1 LLWRRSFLRV
11 LKWVGAAAIGENFAK
26 IVREQRVRW
35 TVDQVLTDVDR
46 SAAVLE
52 WSRFN
57 PANAQLVRG
66 VEWFVFDPGTLK
78 IKEVRPYTAAALH
91 ADMARQELQ
100 DFDYEGRGYPT
111 APFSFRFA
119 RLALQPQKQVRKPL
133 RVRKSDQM
141 AARKRLR
148 VHLQPI
154 PSDAL
159 LEREWKEAIVR

>member
-1 LLWRRSFLRV
+1 MPLPSTAQKMEHVIREYTRACNAAEADAIAACFTVEAEFYFPWRG
-11 LKWVGAAAIGENFAK
+11 KWVGAAAIGENFAK

-66 VEWFVFDPGTLK
+66 VEWFVFEPGTLK
-78 IKEVRPYTAAALH
+78 IKEVRPYTAAPLH
-91 ADMARQELQ
+91 PDMARQELQ

-111 APFSFRFA
+111 AMS
-119 RLALQPQKQVRKPL
+119 
-133 RVRKSDQM
+133 
-141 AARKRLR
+141 
-148 VHLQPI
+148 
-154 PSDAL
+154 
-159 LEREWKEAIVR
+159 